1 MDEVK
6 ALLQCHNFPDD
17 LILNMDETSI
27 DFDMPRS
34 SIVAKKDARE
44 VCIRGTKGGK
54 KQETCGAMFSSRPN
68 PEAHGDFQGQD

>member
-34 SIVAKKDARE
+34 SIVTKKDARE
-44 VCIRGTKGGK
+44 VCIRGTKERNRRHMWCHVQQQAK
-54 KQETCGAMFSSRPN
+54 S
-68 PEAHGDFQGQD
+68 